1 MGGVPPMLSL
11 GAGTSR
17 GLRRGNSR
25 RVATAVPASMQSRY
39 LTVHHTKAYDAPM
52 PAKHPRLTITMRP
65 ALHARLRRLSE
76 LTGNSMSSLI
86 FELLDGAEPV
96 LTRVIRLLETAELA
110 KEEMH
115 GRLAR
120 DMETAQQ
127 RIEHQLGLTLDAFG
141 DDQVVGDL
149 VDLAEQEPARR
160 RRKRD
165 RTESSTGAPAEP
177 TPLSNRGVRS
187 LTNTVQIHSTRRKA

>member
-1 MGGVPPMLSL
+1 
-11 GAGTSR
+11 
-17 GLRRGNSR
+17 
-25 RVATAVPASMQSRY
+25 
-39 LTVHHTKAYDAPM
+39 M
-52 PAKHPRLTITMRP
+52 PAKYPRLTITMRP

-110 KEEMH
+110 KEEMQ

-120 DMETAQQ
+120 DMETAQE
-127 RIEHQLGLTLDAFG
+127 RIEHQLGLTLEEFG
-141 DDQVVGDL
+141 DDQVQA
-149 VDLAEQEPARR
+149 DLADAGEIGPARR
-160 RRKRD
+160 RRKGGKPKAASAPP
-165 RTESSTGAPAEP
+165 TEL

-187 LTNTVQIHSTRRKA
+187 LTTPVQIHSRRSPK

>member
-1 MGGVPPMLSL
+1 
-11 GAGTSR
+11 
-17 GLRRGNSR
+17 
-25 RVATAVPASMQSRY
+25 
-39 LTVHHTKAYDAPM
+39 M

-120 DMETAQQ
+120 DMESAQA
-127 RIEHQLGLTLDAFG
+127 RIEHQLGLTLEHFG
-141 DDQVVGDL
+141 DEELGADL
-149 VDLAEQEPARR
+149 VDQAEQGPARR
-160 RRKRD
+160 RRKRG
-165 RTESSTGAPAEP
+165 RTESSTLAAAEP

-187 LTNTVQIHSTRRKA
+187 LTDTVQNHSTRRKA